1 MSKYL
6 ETIHFIRGQF
16 PGEDLV
22 PLHRPK
28 FDGNEKSYLL
38 ETIDSTYVSSAGY
51 FVDKFEEMM
60 TTLYGVSKAV
70 AVVNGTSALQVALR
84 LAGVK
89 KVR

>member
-16 PGEDLV
+16 PGEDVV

-38 ETIDSTYVSSAGY
+38 ETINSTYACGLYRNSPWQ
-51 FVDKFEEMM
+51 K
-60 TTLYGVSKAV
+60 TTWLY
-70 AVVNGTSALQVALR
+70 T
-84 LAGVK
+84 
-89 KVR
+89 